1 MSYDIAVVSFITFL
15 TAMIYLE
22 KGKVPEFLRKGK
34 LFKVIPML
42 LLFIIMMLTLSVLTH
57 ILYFAVVATI
67 MSSCLLLWRFKSYVD
82 QWDKV

>member
-1 MSYDIAVVSFITFL
+1 MSYDIVVVSFITFL

-67 MSSCLLLWRFKSYVD
+67 MSSCLLLWRFKSYVE